1 MRTNN
6 PIKKAHFSEMEWSD
20 LESLGWRVHRYDEK
34 TRRYIYQTPIR
45 KGMRK
50 KIASKRD
57 LDPCDRKYGEVL
69 FPKIS
74 GKVAGQLRVDDD
86 VSQVRKVGECS
97 GLMDSSGRQ
106 GSSSQSASSFRLA
119 SMTQSSESSESEKLI
134 NSESFS
140 EREFDKQVE
149 ENYGLETVVPGMKNH
164 KEDLLLLATKLQMFM
179 REHTVKDFNVKKSI
193 EHLEVSLKTC
203 KHPFMGTLID
213 YKRNFF
219 EDALNFALKHTPDLL
234 YVLMRHSF
242 TQQCMFDHNTI
253 IKIATVYT
261 RIATSINPSLYCAL
275 NKWLSVVLQ
284 ACGLTASGLEILS
297 AMGITENNRHDIF
310 TFIYEIYDFT
320 KCDT

>member
-1 MRTNN
+1 
-6 PIKKAHFSEMEWSD
+6 MESSD
-20 LESLGWRVHRYDEK
+20 LECLGWRVHRYDEK
-34 TRRYIYQTPIR
+34 TRRYIYQTPII
-45 KGMRK
+45 KGMQK
-50 KIASKRD
+50 MIASKRD

-74 GKVAGQLRVDDD
+74 GKAAGQLRVDDD
-86 VSQVRKVGECS
+86 VSQVREVGECS
-97 GLMDSSGRQ
+97 GLMDSSRRQ

-134 NSESFS
+134 NSESS
-140 EREFDKQVE
+140 SRREFDKQVE

-203 KHPFMGTLID
+203 KHPFMGILIN

-219 EDALNFALKHTPDLL
+219 EDALNFVLKHTPDLL

-242 TQQCMFDHNTI
+242 TQQCMY
-253 IKIATVYT
+253 K
-261 RIATSINPSLYCAL
+261 
-275 NKWLSVVLQ
+275 NKNSH
-284 ACGLTASGLEILS
+284 C
-297 AMGITENNRHDIF
+297 
-310 TFIYEIYDFT
+310 IYKNCYKHKPIPLLCSE
-320 KCDT
+320 